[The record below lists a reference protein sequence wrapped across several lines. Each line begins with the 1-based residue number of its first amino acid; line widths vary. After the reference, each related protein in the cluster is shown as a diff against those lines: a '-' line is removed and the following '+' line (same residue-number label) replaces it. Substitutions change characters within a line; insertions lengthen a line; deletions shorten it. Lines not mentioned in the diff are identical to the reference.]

1 VVSERPVD
9 QRGQEWL
16 YVVGDMEDAAGKVV
30 TEAAL
35 AAARGERGA
44 AVELLQRVTDAAVL
58 ATPTVLALKRHLQM
72 W

>member
-1 VVSERPVD
+1 MSERPVD